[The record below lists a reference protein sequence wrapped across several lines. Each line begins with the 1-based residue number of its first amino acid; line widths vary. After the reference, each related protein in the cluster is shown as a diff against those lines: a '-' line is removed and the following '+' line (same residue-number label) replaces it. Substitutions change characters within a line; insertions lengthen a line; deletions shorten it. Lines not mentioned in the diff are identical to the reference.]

1 MEVGEAALVHLSRG
15 WAWEV
20 EEGVLHH
27 QVAAE
32 AAAAVVEG
40 GELELLQLG
49 VVERAPPRELVV
61 VAEGMGE
68 LVVAELR
75 SMGELVVVV
84 VCWRQVVE
92 GVVEDH
98 CLSMAVVVLAER
110 RMAGEAAA
118 SLVHCWVSWGVTE
131 AAKLHLEC
139 LELGEVEA
147 RQNAL
152 A

>member
-1 MEVGEAALVHLSRG
+1 MHLSRG

-20 EEGVLHH
+20 EEVEEGALHH

-32 AAAAVVEG
+32 AAAAVV
-40 GELELLQLG
+40 GEVELLQLG

-68 LVVAELR
+68 LVVVELHLKA

-84 VCWRQVVE
+84 VCWRQAMEE
-92 GVVEDH
+92 GVVGH
-98 CLSMAVVVLAER
+98 CLSMVVVVLAER

-118 SLVHCWVSWGVTE
+118 SLVHCWVSWGAME

-139 LELGEVEA
+139 FELGEVEA

-152 A
+152 E